1 VLAGIVFGLA
11 PALRTSRADVHETL
25 KEGGRGSSGARHRL
39 QDIFVIVEMAM
50 ALVLLVGAGLM
61 IRSLANLWG
70 VDPGFNPHNAASFAL
85 SYPTNMGATPDA
97 IRASMRQLHDS
108 VAGVPGVQAA
118 SLSAGAMPM
127 SGDSELPFWIEG

>member
-1 VLAGIVFGLA
+1 
-11 PALRTSRADVHETL
+11 
-25 KEGGRGSSGARHRL
+25 
-39 QDIFVIVEMAM
+39 
-50 ALVLLVGAGLM
+50 M

-85 SYPTNMGATPDA
+85 SYPTTMGATPDA

-127 SGDSELPFWIEG
+127 SGGSELPFGSRVNLSRRPNRK

>member
-1 VLAGIVFGLA
+1 
-11 PALRTSRADVHETL
+11 
-25 KEGGRGSSGARHRL
+25 
-39 QDIFVIVEMAM
+39 
-50 ALVLLVGAGLM
+50 M

-85 SYPTNMGATPDA
+85 PYPTTMGATPHA

-127 SGDSELPFWIEG
+127 WGLRAAVLDRGST